1 MIGRNKR
8 VDRGSL
14 VSWGPE
20 FTAAGIGSTGI
31 GCYFDDP
38 VHEVFGIA
46 SRDWQSFYHLTV
58 GGPVEDVRL
67 TTLPA
72 YNFEEER

>member
-14 VSWGPE
+14 FSWGPE

-38 VHEVFGIA
+38 VHEVFDSEAISAGVMLVGYRRL
-46 SRDWQSFYHLTV
+46 RD
-58 GGPVEDVRL
+58 RC
-67 TTLPA
+67 A
-72 YNFEEER
+72 